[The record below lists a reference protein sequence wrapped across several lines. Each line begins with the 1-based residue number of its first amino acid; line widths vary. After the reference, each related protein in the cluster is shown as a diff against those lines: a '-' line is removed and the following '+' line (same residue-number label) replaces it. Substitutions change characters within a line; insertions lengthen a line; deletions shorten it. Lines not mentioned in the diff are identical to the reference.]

1 MLVVKAAESGRGG
14 KKRGQ
19 RVNVTIKDIAEKAHV
34 SYATVSRALNG
45 KYGVKPDTREKILAI
60 AGRLNYRPNAIAR
73 GLVKNQT
80 HTLGLVI
87 PDITNPFF
95 PEVARGIEDA
105 AQEAGFSLFLCN
117 TNWEEDKEARYL
129 SLLQEK
135 RVDGVI
141 IAPIADQERVLEQ
154 ALSPRLPLVYVSRAP
169 RETRRSFVV
178 IDNVRGGFLATEH
191 LIRQGYQSIGFIGAL
206 GSSLS
211 IDERLEGY
219 KSAFAKY
226 GLRVEERVVLF
237 GNFKRETGYNLIRRL
252 IAEGE
257 PPRAVFAEND
267 LLALGVM
274 QGAREAGLSVPGD
287 LAVIGFD
294 DIPFASFP
302 EVQLSTIAQPKYA
315 MGKTAVELLI
325 AAIEQEKQPGAAV
338 QQIFLEPK
346 LIVRRSSS

>member
-45 KYGVKPDTREKILAI
+45 KYGVNPDTREKILAI

-117 TNWEEDKEARYL
+117 TKEARYL

-325 AAIEQEKQPGAAV
+325 AAIEQEKQPGTAV